1 MRRMS
6 NMRKMLNMNM
16 RRIDIHL
23 YEIVS
28 WDYCLDFFGFSYIFS
43 IFCVRGH
50 SFVVLLTRLGDN
62 RARKDE
68 MWC

>member
-1 MRRMS
+1 MRMMS

-28 WDYCLDFFGFSYIFS
+28 LGLLFGFLWIQFIFS

-50 SFVVLLTRLGDN
+50 SFVFIVARLGDN
-62 RARKDE
+62 RARKGE
-68 MWC
+68 M